1 MAKGKLL
8 IGLDIGTSGIKFCQ
22 LKEGKRNFQLVNF
35 GLALLPPETIVD
47 GAPIA
52 GNTIVETLRDL
63 FDAHRV
69 RGKDVGI
76 SVSGHPVIIRKIV
89 LPPMTQ
95 EELQQSIQW
104 EAEQYIP
111 FDMNDVYLDVEILNK
126 QSAEHNQMDVLLVAA
141 KKDMVDDY
149 VELVRDAGLNPKV
162 VDVDC
167 FSVQNQ
173 FEVNYEL
180 PLTET
185 IVLIN
190 IGASVTNINIVARG
204 TTTFTRDISP
214 LGGNLYT
221 EEIQKQ
227 LDVSYEE
234 AEILKS
240 GGELGGTH
248 DADSVVPQEVERVI
262 YTVSETVA
270 SEIQRSLDFYT
281 TTNADSQISKIYISG
296 GTAKIPSLYRIIE
309 QKLGVPVEIINP
321 FKNIEVDGTRF
332 DLEYL
337 RDVAPMAAVATGL
350 ALRRVGDR

>member
-52 GNTIVETLRDL
+52 SNTIVETLREL
-63 FDAHRV
+63 FSTHRV
-69 RGKDVGI
+69 RGKDVAI

-95 EELQQSIQW
+95 EELQESIQW

-111 FDMNDVYLDVEILNK
+111 FDMNDVYLDVEILDK
-126 QSAEHNQMDVLLVAA
+126 QSVEHNQMDVLLVAA
-141 KKDMVDDY
+141 KKDMVNDY
-149 VELVRDAGLNPKV
+149 VEIVREAGLNPRV

-185 IVLIN
+185 VALIN

-204 TTTFTRDISP
+204 TTTFTRDIS
-214 LGGNLYT
+214 LGGNMYT

-240 GGELGGTH
+240 GGELGDTS
-248 DADSVVPQEVERVI
+248 DADSVIPEEVERVI
-262 YTVSETVA
+262 YGVSENVA

-281 TTNADSQISKIYISG
+281 TTNSEGYISKIYISG

>member
-35 GLALLPPETIVD
+35 GVALLPPETIVD
-47 GAPIA
+47 GALIA
-52 GNTIVETLRDL
+52 SNTIIETLREL
-63 FDAHRV
+63 FDTHRV
-69 RGKDVGI
+69 RGREVAI
-76 SVSGHPVIIRKIV
+76 SVSGHSVIIRKIA

-95 EELQQSIQW
+95 EELQESIQW

-111 FDMNDVYLDVEILNK
+111 FDMNDVYLDVEILNA

-141 KKDMVDDY
+141 KKDMVNDY
-149 VELVRDAGLNPKV
+149 VEVVREAGLQPQV

-185 IVLIN
+185 VVLIN
-190 IGASVTNINIVARG
+190 IGASVTNVNIVSRG

-214 LGGNLYT
+214 LGGNVYT

-227 LDVSYEE
+227 LDVSFEE
-234 AEILKS
+234 AELLKA
-240 GGELGGTH
+240 GGELGA
-248 DADSVVPQEVERVI
+248 DADAVVPQEVERVI
-262 YTVSETVA
+262 HAVSEGVA

-281 TTNADSQISKIYISG
+281 ATSADGHISKIYISG
-296 GTAKIPSLYRIIE
+296 GTAKIPSLYRIVE

-321 FKNIEVDGTRF
+321 FKNIEVDGNRF

-337 RDVAPMAAVATGL
+337 RDAAPMAAVATGL
-350 ALRRVGDR
+350 ALRRAGDR

>member
-1 MAKGKLL
+1 MARGKLL
-8 IGLDIGTSGIKFCQ
+8 IGLDIGSSGIKFCQ
-22 LKEGKRNFQLVNF
+22 LKESKRGYQLVNF

-47 GAPIA
+47 GALIA
-52 GNTIVETLRDL
+52 TDTIVETLREL
-63 FDAHRV
+63 FNAHRV
-69 RGKDVGI
+69 RGKDVAL
-76 SVSGHPVIIRKIV
+76 SVSGHPVIIRKIA

-95 EELQQSIQW
+95 EELNESIQW

-111 FDMNDVYLDVEILNK
+111 FDMSDVYLDVEILN
-126 QSAEHNQMDVLLVAA
+126 SNSSEDGQMEVLLVAA

-149 VELVRDAGLNPKV
+149 VELVREAGLNPKV

-173 FEVNYEL
+173 FEVSYDL

-190 IGASVTNINIVARG
+190 IGASVTNINIVSRG
-204 TTTFTRDISP
+204 ITTFTRDITP

-234 AEILKS
+234 AEILKA
-240 GGELGGTH
+240 GGELGA
-248 DADSVVPQEVERVI
+248 DADAVVPQEVERVI
-262 YTVSETVA
+262 HMVSEGVA

-281 TTNADSQISKIYISG
+281 ATSANAQISRIYLSG
-296 GTAKIPSLYRIIE
+296 GTAKIPSLYRTIE

-321 FKNIEVDGTRF
+321 FKNIEVDSNRF

-337 RDVAPMAAVATGL
+337 RDVAPIAAVATGL

>member
-47 GAPIA
+47 GALIA
-52 GNTIVETLRDL
+52 SNTIVDTLREL

-69 RGKDVGI
+69 RGREVGI
-76 SVSGHPVIIRKIV
+76 SVSGHSVIIRKIV

-95 EELQQSIQW
+95 EELQESIQW

-111 FDMNDVYLDVEILNK
+111 FDMNDVYLDVEILNT
-126 QSAEHNQMDVLLVAA
+126 QSVEHNQMDVLLVAA
-141 KKDMVDDY
+141 KKDMVSDY
-149 VELVRDAGLNPKV
+149 VDVVREAGLIPRV

-185 IVLIN
+185 VVLIN
-190 IGASVTNINIVARG
+190 IGASVTNINIVSRG
-204 TTTFTRDISP
+204 ITTFTRDISP

-227 LDVSYEE
+227 LDVSY
-234 AEILKS
+234 
-240 GGELGGTH
+240 
-248 DADSVVPQEVERVI
+248 
-262 YTVSETVA
+262 
-270 SEIQRSLDFYT
+270 
-281 TTNADSQISKIYISG
+281 
-296 GTAKIPSLYRIIE
+296 
-309 QKLGVPVEIINP
+309 
-321 FKNIEVDGTRF
+321 
-332 DLEYL
+332 
-337 RDVAPMAAVATGL
+337 
-350 ALRRVGDR
+350 